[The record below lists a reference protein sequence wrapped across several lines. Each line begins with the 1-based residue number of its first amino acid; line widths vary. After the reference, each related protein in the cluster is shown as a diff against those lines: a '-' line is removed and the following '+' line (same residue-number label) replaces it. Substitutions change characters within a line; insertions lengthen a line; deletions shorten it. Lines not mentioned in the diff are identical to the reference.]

1 VGSPAIHPKGGGGA
15 NLVVDFG
22 RKPFN
27 ADVFVFS
34 VLVDS
39 LPVAAELA
47 VLHRNV
53 EQTHVRTS
61 GEFVDQVGVAVVPND
76 LPMGIHRAGVG
87 DTNVGARRFFG
98 DVRHRNSSEP
108 ERLSSETVSD
118 LVAALDIGTNSFHL
132 VVAKPVP
139 GGFEVVTREKEVV
152 RLGHGGGDMKQLSD
166 EAIERGVKCL
176 VRFSKV
182 AESHDAEVRAVATSA
197 VREAKNQSDFLKQV
211 RKTTG
216 IEIEVISGVEE
227 ARLIH
232 LGVLN
237 AIGIH
242 DRSMFVC
249 DIGGGSTE
257 VIVGLDDE
265 ALFAR
270 SFKLGA
276 VRLTDRFFSG
286 STLHPSAVPSCRS
299 FIRSMLSVV
308 APEVS
313 ELGFEI
319 AAASS
324 GTAETIARMILR
336 LRGESEPKSLNR
348 FEFSGDEVR
357 NVVTQLQSVATVEE
371 RIQRFGLESNRGDII
386 LAGAL
391 ILEGLVDTFE
401 LKSIMFSDYALREG
415 LLLDTLRR
423 EGLIEVDDDHDAA
436 RRSVRQLADR
446 CDDRPDHSQHVAE
459 LACGLFDQLE
469 ESLGLEP
476 ECRKLLEFAALL
488 ANVGV
493 VVSHAKHHLHTYY
506 LVRNAELMGLS
517 DREVELV
524 AQVARYH
531 RKSVPKPEH
540 PEFAALSASDQQTVR
555 SLAAILRVAI
565 GLDRTYDGRVKST
578 NVKIGE
584 SELSIV
590 AKPRGKKAD
599 IALNLYAANE
609 RKGLLADV
617 SKKRVKFSEA

>member
-1 VGSPAIHPKGGGGA
+1 
-15 NLVVDFG
+15 
-22 RKPFN
+22 
-27 ADVFVFS
+27 
-34 VLVDS
+34 
-39 LPVAAELA
+39 
-47 VLHRNV
+47 
-53 EQTHVRTS
+53 
-61 GEFVDQVGVAVVPND
+61 
-76 LPMGIHRAGVG
+76 
-87 DTNVGARRFFG
+87 
-98 DVRHRNSSEP
+98 
-108 ERLSSETVSD
+108 VSD

-176 VRFSKV
+176 VRLSKI
-182 AESHDAEVRAVATSA
+182 AESHEAEVRAVATSA
-197 VREAKNQSDFLKQV
+197 VREAKNRSDFLKQV
-211 RKTTG
+211 RKSTG
-216 IEIEVISGVEE
+216 LEIEVVSGVEE

-257 VIVGLDDE
+257 VVVGLDDE
-265 ALFAR
+265 VLFAR

-286 STLHPSAVPSCRS
+286 SALHPSAVPSCRA

-313 ELGFEI
+313 ELGFEVV
-319 AAASS
+319 AASS

-336 LRGESEPKSLNR
+336 LRGEPEPKSMNR

-357 NVVTQLQSVATVEE
+357 DVVAKLQSVATVEE
-371 RIQRFGLESNRGDII
+371 RIERFGLESNRGDII

-391 ILEGLVDTFE
+391 ILEGLVDVFE

-423 EGLIEVDDDHDAA
+423 EGLIEVDEDHDAA
-436 RRSVRQLADR
+436 RRSVQQLADR

-459 LACGLFDQLE
+459 LAGQLFDELDE
-469 ESLGLEP
+469 TLGLAP
-476 ECRKLLEFAALL
+476 ETRKYLEFAALL

-517 DREVELV
+517 DREVEIV

-540 PEFAALSASDQQTVR
+540 PEFARLSASDQQIVR
-555 SLAAILRVAI
+555 TLAGILRVAI
-565 GLDRTYDGRVKST
+565 GLDRTYDGRVKAVS
-578 NVKIGE
+578 VKVSDAE
-584 SELSIV
+584 VSIA
-590 AKPRGKKAD
+590 AKSRGKKAD
-599 IALNLYAANE
+599 IGLNVYAANE

-617 SKKRVKFSEA
+617 SKRKVKFSEA